1 MVVSVVVGGAG
12 GAGDAGD
19 EGVFRGWPFVV
30 VVVLVEA
37 TVLKKLAKNKK
48 IREKKNT
55 PIARDIRVSSPHL
68 SSVVAVVVAAV
79 VELWWS

>member
-12 GAGDAGD
+12 SAGDAGN
-19 EGVFRGWPFVV
+19 EGVFRGWLFVV

-37 TVLKKLAKNKK
+37 TKKKLAKNKK